1 MTAIIA
7 AYTKKSRV
15 IGKNGAIPWNL
26 PDDMR
31 RFKRLTTGNAV
42 IVGRKTFESIGKPLP
57 GRLNIIVSRTKT
69 FTAENCLTVRSL
81 DEALQAGRN
90 RNYTDS
96 FICGG
101 EQIYAQALPYCDRLY
116 LTEIDA
122 EYDGDAFFPPLD
134 ETCYDT
140 AETERH
146 PLFTYRTLVKRI

>member
-15 IGKNGAIPWNL
+15 IGKNGTIPWNL

-31 RFKRLTTGNAV
+31 HFKQLTTGNAV
-42 IVGRKTFESIGKPLP
+42 ILGRKTFESIGKPLSE
-57 GRLNIIVSRTKT
+57 RLNIIVSRTKT

-81 DEALQAGRN
+81 AEALQAGQN
-90 RNYTDS
+90 RNYTNS

-101 EQIYAQALPYCDRLY
+101 EQLYTQALPYCDRLY
-116 LTEIDA
+116 LTEIEA

-134 ETCYDT
+134 ETCYDIV
-140 AETERH
+140 ETERH
-146 PLFTYRTLVKRI
+146 PLFTYRTLVRRI